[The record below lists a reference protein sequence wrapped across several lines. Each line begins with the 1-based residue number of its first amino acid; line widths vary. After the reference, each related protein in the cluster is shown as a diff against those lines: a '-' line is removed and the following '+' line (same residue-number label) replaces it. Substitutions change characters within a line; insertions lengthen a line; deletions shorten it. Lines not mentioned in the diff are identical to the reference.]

1 MWRSHERESV
11 EFRCTMDVDEAV
23 MVDTHLGKLPSLE
36 VPGHL
41 PRRDAPSASRC
52 PDPTNG
58 IRSATATRVS
68 IRLAVHI
75 W

>member
-23 MVDTHLGKLPSLE
+23 VVDTHLGKLPSLK

-41 PRRDAPSASRC
+41 ASRC
-52 PDPTNG
+52 PVREPLP
-58 IRSATATRVS
+58 RSDE
-68 IRLAVHI
+68 
-75 W
+75 WN